1 MKNPLFYVILLII
14 GEYMEVKERESNI
27 ELLRI
32 FSMFLIV
39 LFHLGYHGIILS
51 NGINISIPKIIPSML
66 NDVNALTKSLIV
78 LIIIPF
84 IE

>member
-1 MKNPLFYVILLII
+1 MKNPLFYVILLTI

-51 NGINISIPKIIPSML
+51 KSPIETL
-66 NDVNALTKSLIV
+66 NSGPNER
-78 LIIIPF
+78 P
-84 IE
+84 